1 MAFEELLQQVGDSGR
16 FQIFTAV
23 LLLLLN
29 MLSAQHDFMENFTAA
44 IPAHHC
50 SVHLLDLKSK
60 SNITTNLTM
69 EVLLR
74 LSIPLDPNQK
84 PEQCRRF
91 HQTQWQLLSPN
102 VSAVNNTELETEPC
116 LDGWTYD
123 QSVFTSTIVTEWDLV
138 CDFQSFRYFAQ
149 TISLAGHLVG
159 SPISGIF
166 GDKFGRKPLLVA
178 AGLSFGILGFA
189 CAFAPSFSLY
199 CLLRFLMSA
208 CLSALQ
214 NSSLALLLENTSQK
228 WFPIIVTMKGL
239 SLSANQALLAGLAY
253 SIRDWHKLQLAN
265 TLPYFIVS
273 LFVCCVAES
282 VPWLMTTGKT
292 EHALRELQRIARIN
306 GKKDVAP
313 SLTTMVVRSKRK
325 KELNETRSHSRIAEV
340 IVNPTVVRTAIFASS
355 LTFSGTFCSYG
366 LLLDIQAFGK
376 DIFLTQFLLAA
387 ADTPSKLFTC
397 FIIRHVKR
405 RPSVAFLLFMMG
417 GSVMVTIFVP
427 KEMHILR
434 LIIFLFE
441 KASYSTY
448 ISLCTAFISE
458 LSPTVL
464 RSTLQGFYMFSFKL
478 AATCAALALVT
489 RKYFVHLPTILY
501 VVTPMVASI
510 SLYFLPET
518 YNLPLPNTIKDL
530 EKRDRFWIKS
540 NRNKQSKELLETTE
554 V

>member
-29 MLSAQHDFMENFTAA
+29 MLSAQHDFLENFTAA

-50 SVHLLDLKSK
+50 SVRLLDLKSK
-60 SNITTNLTM
+60 SNITTNLTT

-138 CDFQSFRYFAQ
+138 CDFQSFKYFAQ

-159 SPISGIF
+159 NPISGIF

-189 CAFAPSFSLY
+189 CAFAPSFSFY

-228 WFPIIVTMKGL
+228 WFPIIITMKGL

-253 SIRDWHKLQLAN
+253 FIRDWHKLQLAN

-273 LFVCCVAES
+273 LFVCCVSES

-306 GKKDVAP
+306 GKKDVAQ
-313 SLTTMVVRSKRK
+313 SLTTM
-325 KELNETRSHSRIAEV
+325 
-340 IVNPTVVRTAIFASS
+340 
-355 LTFSGTFCSYG
+355 
-366 LLLDIQAFGK
+366 
-376 DIFLTQFLLAA
+376 
-387 ADTPSKLFTC
+387 
-397 FIIRHVKR
+397 
-405 RPSVAFLLFMMG
+405 
-417 GSVMVTIFVP
+417 
-427 KEMHILR
+427 MHILR

-441 KASYSTY
+441 KASYSTF

-464 RSTLQGFYMFSFKL
+464 RSTLQGFYMFTFKL

-501 VVTPMVASI
+501 AVTPMVASI